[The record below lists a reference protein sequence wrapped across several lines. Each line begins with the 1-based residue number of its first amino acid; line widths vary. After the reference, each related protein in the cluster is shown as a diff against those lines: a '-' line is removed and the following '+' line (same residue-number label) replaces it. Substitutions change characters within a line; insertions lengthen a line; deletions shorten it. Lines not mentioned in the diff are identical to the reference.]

1 MKTRAYYT
9 LLALCAAPLA
19 QAQAAPAPSGGGM
32 GPLLIM
38 LLMFGG
44 MYFLIIAPQRKKQ
57 KAQEAMI
64 SKLKQ
69 GDRVVS
75 IGGIYGQVLSVKEQI
90 VTLKVADG
98 VKIDMV
104 KSSIARTLDKDE
116 AGYPRGKSAEV
127 EIVED

>member
-1 MKTRAYYT
+1 
-9 LLALCAAPLA
+9 
-19 QAQAAPAPSGGGM
+19 M